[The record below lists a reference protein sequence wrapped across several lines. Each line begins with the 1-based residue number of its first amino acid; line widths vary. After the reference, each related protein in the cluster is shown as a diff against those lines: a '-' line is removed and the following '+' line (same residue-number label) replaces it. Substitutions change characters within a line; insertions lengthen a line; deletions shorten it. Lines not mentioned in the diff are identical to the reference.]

1 MDTILLCSIQK
12 IGIEVFKLMTFK
24 STFVPIPIALLRSVG
39 WQETLRAL
47 DGPLFRIKI
56 LQFLFDLVFEMDERF
71 GLVL

>member
-1 MDTILLCSIQK
+1 MDTILLCAIQK

-39 WQETLRAL
+39 WQKTLRAL
-47 DGPLFRIKI
+47 DRPLFRIKI